1 MAVAKSFES
10 FEILCEPFE
19 VNKRKYVRVRNP
31 KNGNERQ
38 VRWYT
43 DHEYAKL
50 YPTETKKM
58 PNAQDIYYQPQ
69 KNVLGFTKGYITIFK
84 GDTIKYLDW
93 FRASIARYA
102 RCWGWY
108 IISTEEV
115 PADLPEGIEPI
126 RLMWEMVGNDD
137 GRLKP
142 EDQIKP
148 VIEALIYDESP
159 SEYIGTIGERL
170 EVNLTVR
177 RAIALENGYSSEY
190 STMHIMEDD
199 TGNVFVWT
207 TAAKN
212 WKEGTTHKVRGTVKD
227 HKLYKNVK
235 QTILTRCMEVK

>member
-1 MAVAKSFES
+1 M
-10 FEILCEPFE
+10 
-19 VNKRKYVRVRNP
+19 
-31 KNGNERQ
+31 
-38 VRWYT
+38 
-43 DHEYAKL
+43 
-50 YPTETKKM
+50 
-58 PNAQDIYYQPQ
+58 
-69 KNVLGFTKGYITIFK
+69 
-84 GDTIKYLDW
+84 
-93 FRASIARYA
+93 
-102 RCWGWY
+102 
-108 IISTEEV
+108 
-115 PADLPEGIEPI
+115 PEGIEPI

-190 STMHIMEDD
+190 SIMHIMEDD

-227 HKLYKNVK
+227 HKLYKNVR
-235 QTILTRCMEVK
+235 QTILTRCMEVA